1 MSLAINQYISENNIT
16 GALEQ
21 CLREQQYNLGI
32 LLYHIYGK
40 NEINPEK
47 NRLFVLLND
56 ALKSSIKDGKVLEN
70 VENVVNEDNP
80 SLMEDE
86 DKDEIVDNNVPRIVE
101 IEGKDEKVIDS
112 KTIRVM
118 LLSNWAD
125 SERMC
130 NIWNKMSKGNYRWNN
145 IQIVWE
151 EPCDYYVVVNCP
163 PITVFPNSK
172 KTILFHMEPLMGQ
185 HPEMWG
191 DWGKPPKKD
200 FLYCATHDTD
210 YNNTEWHISKTYTEL
225 CTEKIVKSNELDG
238 VISAVLSDK
247 YKDPGHI
254 RRIDFA
260 KFLERKGVKLH
271 VFGGSKFCWKDY
283 KGPLPLHQKDNAMLP
298 YKYVFNAENH
308 EIPNYFTEK
317 LVDGILSECLVFY
330 WGCTNIRNFFDERA
344 FVMLSLEDFDAD
356 LAIIERAINENW
368 WEQRLP
374 YILEAKKKILEYY
387 QFFPRLE
394 RILSS

>member
-1 MSLAINQYISENNIT
+1 MSSAINQYISENNINA
-16 GALEQ
+16 ALEQ
-21 CLREQQYNLGI
+21 CLREQEYNLGI
-32 LLYHIYGK
+32 LLYHIYGQ
-40 NEINPEK
+40 NDTNTEK
-47 NRLFVLLND
+47 NRLFVQLND
-56 ALKSSIKDGKVLEN
+56 ALNSITKDGKILED
-70 VENVVNEDNP
+70 VENVVNENNP
-80 SLMEDE
+80 SLIEDVGE
-86 DKDEIVDNNVPRIVE
+86 DIIDNDIPIIE
-101 IEGKDEKVIDS
+101 IEKNKKNEEIQD

-118 LLSNWAD
+118 LLCNWAE
-125 SERMC
+125 SERIC
-130 NIWNKMSKGNYRWNN
+130 HIWNKMSKGNYRWNN
-145 IQIVWE
+145 IEIVWE
-151 EPCDYYVVVNCP
+151 EPCDYFVVINCP
-163 PITVFPNSK
+163 PITIFPNLK
-172 KTILFHMEPLMGQ
+172 NTILFHMEPLMAQ
-185 HPEMWG
+185 YPEMWG
-191 DWGKPPKKD
+191 DWGKPPKQD

-225 CTEKIVKSNELDG
+225 CTEKIVKSKELDG

-260 KFLERKGVKLH
+260 KFLDRKGVKFH
-271 VFGGSKFCWKDY
+271 VFGGSKFDWNDY

-330 WGCTNIRNFFDERA
+330 WGCANIRNFFDERA

-356 LAIIERAINENW
+356 LAIIEQAINENW

-394 RILSS
+394 RILSR

>member
-1 MSLAINQYISENNIT
+1 MSSVINQYISENNII
-16 GALEQ
+16 GALQE

-32 LLYHIYGK
+32 LLYHTCGK
-40 NEINPEK
+40 KELNAEK
-47 NRLFVLLND
+47 TRLFVQLTD
-56 ALKSSIKDGKVLEN
+56 ALNSITKDGKVLEN
-70 VENVVNEDNP
+70 VENVVNENNP
-80 SLMEDE
+80 SLIE
-86 DKDEIVDNNVPRIVE
+86 DKNEEIDDNAPRIVE
-101 IEGKDEKVIDS
+101 IEEKKNEEIDD
-112 KTIRVM
+112 KTKKVM

-130 NIWNKMSKGNYRWNN
+130 HIWNKMSKGNYRWNN

-151 EPCDYYVVVNCP
+151 EPCDYYVIINCP
-163 PITVFPNSK
+163 PISIFPESK
-172 KTILFHMEPLMGQ
+172 KTILFHMEPLMSQ
-185 HPEMWG
+185 HREMWG
-191 DWGKPPKKD
+191 DWGNPPKKD
-200 FLYCATHDTD
+200 FLYCATHDTE

-225 CTEKIVKSNELDG
+225 CTENIVKSEELDG
-238 VISAVLSDK
+238 VISTVLSDK

-254 RRIDFA
+254 RRIDFG
-260 KFLERKGVKLH
+260 KFLDRKGVKLH
-271 VFGGSKFCWKDY
+271 VFGGSKFGWKNY

-344 FVMLSLEDFDAD
+344 FVLLSLEDFDAD
-356 LAIIERAINENW
+356 LAIIEKAIQENW

-374 YILEAKKKILEYY
+374 YILEAKKKILDYY

-394 RILSS
+394 RILNC